1 MASGT
6 GEWQGNWMKATNSG
20 AYRFVK
26 VDSTSFN
33 ASTGVTTVNWHVGT
47 YVSYGNFYGS
57 NVTSWGSCSHSY
69 ALYDCAIYD
78 CHYATTTVAY
88 DNNIHWI
95 EGCGYNS
102 SSQGGWIQ
110 SALDVYWYPTLPTYT
125 VSYNANGG
133 SGAPASQ
140 SGKWGATVTLS
151 STAPTRTGYTFGGWN
166 TKADGT
172 GTNYAKGGKL
182 TTKANVTLYA
192 KWTINTYSVQYANGG
207 HGTAPAAQ
215 TKTYGT
221 ALTLRPSMGTVSN
234 YKFKDWKATNGTT
247 YNGGGSY
254 TANAATTMT
263 AEWYAPYTVSYNAN
277 GGSGAPSS
285 QVKVYGGSVN
295 ISSTVPTRTNY
306 NFIEWNTNSS
316 GTGTKYTAGQAYST
330 NANLT
335 LYAIWEIAHSN
346 PTISNLLVQ
355 RCLQDGTLADDGEY
369 CKVSA
374 TVSVDNSTEGYTD
387 TKLKTVT
394 VQVGSNAAESVTVD
408 TTATSANISFI
419 SSNQVSLTSTYA
431 VKLTVT
437 DSHDFSS
444 YKTSNL
450 SVAYFTMHFK
460 EGGHGIAI
468 GKKSVT
474 DNLFDVNMNT
484 KVTGTLDTTGKITSL
499 GNVQAQCYLILRA
512 NADRYSAIRTIPGD
526 NNASGRSADA
536 IKFYGTQDNADGDEI
551 VIGNGGQVIVGSG
564 ESATSLHTA
573 LNVSPGTEQ
582 TYITSDNSIFLCT
595 KANTIGN
602 RVQWL
607 FAANNYPTIYGTCGA
622 ENAVSVGTSSNN
634 GVTANTTIGAY
645 VMRDKNEYW
654 TLNLGSRTDTANNS
668 ILTYLG
674 ARNQKTD
681 GTDITNYINIIV
693 DKNGTQRYG
702 VSSPTNFR
710 SAISAATKTW
720 TSLGSCKFNSDSSGT
735 TKVTYDLTNYSEVLF
750 VAKCTTANDHT
761 SNSYGG
767 SCLLPK
773 AILNTTTCEYVLTGG
788 SIGGS
793 DTGGNRYFSV
803 RATTTQAIPIAA
815 YVDYVNR
822 YSTSTLYVYAR

>member
-6 GEWQGNWMKATNSG
+6 GEWQGNWMATSNSG

-26 VDSTSFN
+26 VDSTRFN
-33 ASTGVTTVNWHVGT
+33 SSTGVTTVNWHVGT

-57 NVTSWGSCSHSY
+57 LVSSWGSCTHSY
-69 ALYDCAIYD
+69 NLYDAAIYD
-78 CHYATTTVAY
+78 CHYATSNVAY
-88 DNNIHWI
+88 NGNIHFV
-95 EGCGYNS
+95 EGCGYTS
-102 SSQGGWIQ
+102 SSAGGWIQ
-110 SALDVYWYPTLPTYT
+110 SALDIYWYPTLPTYA

-133 SGAPASQ
+133 SGAPAAQ
-140 SGKWGATVTLS
+140 TKTWGTTLKLS
-151 STAPTRTGYTFGGWN
+151 STVPTRTGYTFGGWN

-172 GTNYAKGGKL
+172 GTTYQKGGNY
-182 TTKANVTLYA
+182 TANAKVTLYA
-192 KWTINTYSVQYANGG
+192 KWTIITYPISYANGG
-207 HGTAPAAQ
+207 HGAAPAAQ

-221 ALTLRPSMGTVSN
+221 ALTLRPGMGTVSN

-369 CKVSA
+369 CKVTA

-408 TTATSANISFI
+408 TTATSASLSFI
-419 SSNQVSLTSTYA
+419 SANQVSLTSTYA

-450 SVAYFTMHFK
+450 SIAYFTMHFK

-499 GNVQAQCYLILRA
+499 GNVQAQTIFILRA
-512 NADRYSAIRTIPGD
+512 DANNYSAIRTIPGT
-526 NNASGRSADA
+526 NNTSGRTGDA
-536 IKFYGTQDNADGDEI
+536 IKFYGTQDNANGDEI

-564 ESATSLHTA
+564 ESPNSLHTDLGA
-573 LNVSPGTEQ
+573 SPSTEQ

-602 RVQWL
+602 RVQWQFL
-607 FAANNYPTIYGTCGA
+607 ASTAPVVYTTCGA
-622 ENAVSVGTSSNN
+622 ENGVVIGTSSNN
-634 GVTANTTIGAY
+634 GVTANTIIGQY
-645 VMRDKNEYW
+645 YMRDKNGYW
-654 TLNLGSRTDTANNS
+654 TLCLGNRTNASDNS
-668 ILTYLG
+668 IYAYLG
-674 ARNQKTD
+674 VRNQKTD
-681 GTDITNYINIIV
+681 GTDVTNYIQAIV
-693 DKNGTQRYG
+693 DKDGNRKYN
-702 VSSPTNFR
+702 VSDGGQFR

-720 TSLGSCKFNSDSSGT
+720 TSLGSCKFNSNSSGT

-761 SNSYGG
+761 TNSYGG

-803 RATTTQAIPIAA
+803 RATTTEAIPIAA